1 MTVWSESST
10 CSSKLAVVTC
20 TALFMNSPGV
30 ICTTKGN
37 PPTRPEIPLAPA
49 PPPLGGQT
57 SPPARF
63 PQGRADQAGRLV
75 AEDLDHDRLR
85 PIPGHPDAQV
95 VVGGVEDVRPVLRR
109 VHEHGVDPGHGGIG
123 RPGDVLSGR
132 GVADPPRAK

>member
-20 TALFMNSPGV
+20 TALFMNSPGL

-57 SPPARF
+57 RPPGAL
-63 PQGRADQAGRLV
+63 PQGRADQAPRRASPGEGRAGQAGRLV

-85 PIPGHPDAQV
+85 PIPGHPDAQ
-95 VVGGVEDVRPVLRR
+95 
-109 VHEHGVDPGHGGIG
+109 
-123 RPGDVLSGR
+123 
-132 GVADPPRAK
+132 

>member
-1 MTVWSESST
+1 MTVWSESRT

-20 TALFMNSPGV
+20 TALFMNSPGF

-37 PPTRPEIPLAPA
+37 PPTRPEIPLGPA

-57 SPPARF
+57 RSRRAF
-63 PQGRADQAGRLV
+63 PRGGQDQAGRLV
-75 AEDLDHDRLR
+75 AEDLYHDRLC
-85 PIPGHPDAQV
+85 PIPGHSDAQV
-95 VVGGVEDVRPVLRR
+95 VVGGVEDVRPMLRR

-132 GVADPPRAK
+132 RIADPPQAK